1 MSIPFISL
9 KFTNSHTTNPFT
21 SKTKNK
27 KTTTKM
33 LDPSRH
39 ELNYFVRTADTC
51 INYLLTVHLEQCPIA
66 ELTVRPE
73 SIFYIGTAKS
83 PLCCNKLTVVAII
96 QLTD

>member
-1 MSIPFISL
+1 
-9 KFTNSHTTNPFT
+9 
-21 SKTKNK
+21 
-27 KTTTKM
+27 M
-33 LDPSRH
+33 LDPGRH

-83 PLCCNKLTVVAII
+83 PLCCNKLTVSCYYS
-96 QLTD
+96 TDRLRTGHTHTRSFIFNTFNLLLIMA